1 MAVKTGGTV
10 GGDPERNG
18 AVLGVIG
25 VTRDVP
31 LWRRDVVMRPQLCVG
46 PLSLTCSD
54 RGGGWAGERG
64 KDSGLR

>member
-1 MAVKTGGTV
+1 MKRDKVITGRVALAVKTGGTV

-31 LWRRDVVMRPQLCVG
+31 LWGRDVVMWPQLCVC
-46 PLSLTCSD
+46 P
-54 RGGGWAGERG
+54 
-64 KDSGLR
+64 